1 MKYINIKTFNQRCN
15 EINDDVIISET
26 MLKQCL
32 YEEIDELRKYIE
44 DNAIGSLTFKK
55 REEDN
60 GLTEQQI
67 KKILS
72 DSKCWVGD
80 VIGGNPNDLEH
91 GFWDT
96 EQDAIINFALQF
108 AKLAENAQ
116 GNFLFVRKAPI
127 ICEEAMFDSN
137 IKKWKMIGR
146 FSISKLKEKN
156 NG

>member
-1 MKYINIKTFNQRCN
+1 MTAPSGN
-15 EINDDVIISET
+15 
-26 MLKQCL
+26 
-32 YEEIDELRKYIE
+32 
-44 DNAIGSLTFKK
+44 IGS
-55 REEDN
+55 N
-60 GLTEQQI
+60 GEKQMNEQI
-67 KKILS
+67 KLLAIESGNYPMEFIGHYL
-72 DSKCWVGD
+72 
-80 VIGGNPNDLEH
+80 IGGNPNDLEH

-116 GNFLFVRKAPI
+116 GNFLFVRKSPI